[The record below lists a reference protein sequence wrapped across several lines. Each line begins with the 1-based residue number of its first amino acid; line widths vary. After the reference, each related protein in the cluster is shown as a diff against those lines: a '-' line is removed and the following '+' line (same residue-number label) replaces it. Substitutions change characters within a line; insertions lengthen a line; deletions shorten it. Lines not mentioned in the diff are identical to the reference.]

1 MGVCMK
7 TIFSFF
13 FFSVLLT
20 NSVYA
25 STGEMDTECI
35 QMQEANERV
44 NPKAN
49 LNQIKQDKKPSSSS
63 AVRG

>member
-13 FFSVLLT
+13 FFSILLT

-25 STGEMDTECI
+25 STGETETECP
-35 QMQEANERV
+35 MMREANDRS
-44 NPKAN
+44 NPKEN
-49 LNQIKQDKKPSSSS
+49 LNQIKQTKKPSSSS

>member
-1 MGVCMK
+1 MK
-7 TIFSFF
+7 TIFSFL
-13 FFSVLLT
+13 FFSALLT

-25 STGEMDTECI
+25 SMGESDTECI
-35 QMQEANERV
+35 QMQEVNERT

-49 LNQIKQDKKPSSSS
+49 LEQIKQDKKPATSS

>member
-13 FFSVLLT
+13 FFTVLLT

-25 STGEMDTECI
+25 STGETETECL
-35 QMQEANERV
+35 QMQEANERI

-49 LNQIKQDKKPSSSS
+49 LDQIKQDKKPATSS